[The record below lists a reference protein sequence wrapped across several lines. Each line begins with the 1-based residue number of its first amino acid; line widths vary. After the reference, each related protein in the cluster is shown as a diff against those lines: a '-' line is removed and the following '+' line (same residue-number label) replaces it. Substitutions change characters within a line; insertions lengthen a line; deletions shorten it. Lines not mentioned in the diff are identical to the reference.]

1 MNTEKDIDKLF
12 KKIFIHAENNNLK
25 EALELAESIKNKEIK
40 NPNYLEL
47 KGVLLSKASKT
58 KKAISTL
65 KKTII
70 KNPNQYGAY
79 IVLGEIY
86 CSQGKVSKAK
96 EIFNKAKKI
105 DNNQCLAETHLCKI
119 MLNKGQIEKGINKLT
134 ELCKTYSN
142 NLEARMALGMAFIEL
157 GEYELAEKLYEA
169 IIEKNETHDLAKLS
183 LGICFLQK
191 GAIGS
196 AEKIIEKYAYYYQHT
211 RQGMAAVGLLR
222 YRQGKTEEAIHHL
235 KAAIGQGS
243 VPILWKSTLVEAMAR
258 QGNKK
263 PAIKFYKKLIKIG
276 NKFSIFRVAKLYE
289 ELGEKN
295 KATKFYNRIG
305 EKDINYLESVEG
317 YCRCNRKK
325 GNINKLKQALNLHKK
340 DQRIRLLLITEL
352 LKKEKSKEALQVID
366 SGLDLEL
373 SPRAKQGLYLLKGL
387 IFDDLIKY
395 EKAQKSFKKGN
406 NKIKYKKPNSLS
418 VDDEKIIEKEKEE
431 KRTDEAPVFIMGSN
445 SVLIKQVINLLEKN
459 NITILKDRLINDNR
473 NDCFSQ
479 PTPIRETNT
488 WGNDLLSM
496 KRKKY
501 YRKIRAI
508 GSEIS
513 NIVEALPFNLQ
524 TVYAIQRVFPN
535 ATLIVLDREQEDIEL
550 HQKVFGDDSVDLK
563 SWKKAKEQ
571 LERLSLQIEIL
582 NTDNNL
588 INTIKLEKIFNKKI
602 SVKKAS
608 KPRFWELSHFPKRHW
623 INYKG
628 FLNN

>member
-12 KKIFIHAENNNLK
+12 KKVFMHADNNNLK
-25 EALELAESIKNKEIK
+25 TALELVESIKNKEIK

-86 CSQGKVSKAK
+86 CSQGKTSKAK
-96 EIFNKAKKI
+96 EVFNRAQKI

-119 MLNKGQIEKGINKLT
+119 ILNKGQIEKGLNKLT
-134 ELCKTYSN
+134 EICKTNSN
-142 NLEARMALGMAFIEL
+142 NLEARMALGMAYIEL

-169 IIEKNETHDLAKLS
+169 IIERNETHDLAKLY

-191 GAIGS
+191 GAVET
-196 AEKIIEKYAYYYQHT
+196 AEKIIEKYAFYYQNT
-211 RQGMAAVGLLR
+211 RQGTAALGLLR
-222 YRQGKTEEAIHHL
+222 YRQGKTEEAIHYL

-243 VPILWKSTLVEAMAR
+243 VPVLWRSTMVEAMAI

-263 PAIKFYKKLIKIG
+263 PAIKFYKKLMKTV

-295 KATKFYNRIG
+295 KAAKFYNRIG

-325 GNINKLKQALNLHKK
+325 GNINKLKQALGLHQK
-340 DQRIRLLLITEL
+340 DLRMRFLLITEL

-366 SGLDLEL
+366 AGLDIEIN
-373 SPRAKQGLYLLKGL
+373 PRAKQDLYLLKGL
-387 IFDDLIKY
+387 IFDDLMKY
-395 EKAQKSFKKGN
+395 EKAQKCFKKGN
-406 NKIKYKKPNSLS
+406 NKIKSKEPNSIS
-418 VDDEKIIEKEKEE
+418 VDDEKIIKKEE
-431 KRTDEAPVFIMGSN
+431 KATDESPIFIMGSN

-459 NITILKDRLINDNR
+459 NITTLKDRLINDNR

-501 YRKIRAI
+501 YRKIKAI
-508 GSEIS
+508 SGESN
-513 NIVEALPFNLQ
+513 NIVEVLPFNLQ
-524 TVYAIQRVFPN
+524 TVFAIQRIFPS
-535 ATLIVLDREQEDIEL
+535 ATLIVLDREQEDIKL
-550 HQKVFGDDSVDLK
+550 HQEVFGDDRVDLN

-571 LERLSLQIEIL
+571 LERFSLQIEVL

-602 SVKKAS
+602 SVKKGPKAN
-608 KPRFWELSHFPKRHW
+608 FWELSHFPKRHW
-623 INYKG
+623 INYKEL
-628 FLNN
+628 LNN